1 MAIIKVSTSI
11 FSPVKT
17 IEKAIQKA
25 DSGDEIQVAP
35 GHYKESIQFYEDVLV
50 VGKEQEKVII
60 EGIIII
66 PNSVKVT
73 FENVYFCPTAQIYI
87 EGHSIFKNCT
97 FKGDNTSAILSV
109 NQGQLELEECLVTKA
124 KDIGIAL
131 FNRSEASISNC
142 TFGHNGKAHILLEA
156 STIVVENSE
165 FSNADHGF
173 WMKENATVKS
183 NNNRLHHQLGTQV
196 IVQTRSTFHDIG
208 STIEHGQGNG
218 LYVTNSSQITL
229 RGTFLQHHPLPQIWL
244 QDSECIASNCTIHY
258 GKESG
263 IMLQEHATADLQHCI
278 IAYHQL
284 ANIQLTTA
292 SRINTVDTQIHS
304 CEGIGVQLR
313 EKSIAT
319 FTETVFAANIL
330 SQLLVTENS
339 IASLKDCE
347 IKEGKQV
354 GILIKSLG
362 SCTAVQTKILNHVN
376 SAITVMDGELT
387 LLESEISQNQGNG
400 ILATSNAEIL
410 VEYCTLWANDMPHI
424 AGKAGAIITINHCDL
439 HTGKSFYIIDHSKLY
454 INHST
459 IHDSSGIQIEITNGT
474 EAHLKNCKIYNGT
487 SNGIKASRNS
497 SLHVYNSQISHHK
510 MPQIAINDSSLI
522 FKGSELLD
530 GARNGFIIENN
541 SEAYIKESFISNH
554 LYPQIW
560 IDLKS
565 NVELFS
571 TQLTKGSESDIYVQ
585 NNSTTIA
592 NNCIIRNDK
601 FALNIQAVNYSKILL
616 QETIIENPIGDKFY
630 SENNSTITNSLDE
643 VNGE

>member
-17 IEKAIQKA
+17 IERAILKANP
-25 DSGDEIQVAP
+25 GDEIHIAP
-35 GHYKESIQFYEDVLV
+35 GHYKESIQFKEDVSV
-50 VGKEQEKVII
+50 VAKINERIILEGLVII
-60 EGIIII
+60 
-66 PNSVKVT
+66 PSSVTVT
-73 FENVYFCPTAQIYI
+73 FENINFYPTAQIYI
-87 EGHSIFKNCT
+87 EGTSIFKNCT
-97 FKGDNTSAILSV
+97 FNGDNTSAILSV
-109 NQGQLELEECLVTKA
+109 NQGQLELQDCFISKA

-131 FNRSEASISNC
+131 FNQSRASICNC
-142 TFGHNGKAHILLEA
+142 TFEQNGKAHILLEA
-156 STIVVENSE
+156 STIVVENSD

-173 WMKENATVKS
+173 WIKEGATVKS

-196 IVQTRSTFHDIG
+196 IVQKGSIFHDIG

-218 LYVTNSSQITL
+218 IYVTNSSQITL
-229 RGTFLQHHPLPQIWL
+229 RGSFLQHHPLPQIWI
-244 QDSECIASNCTIHY
+244 QDSECISSNCTIQY
-258 GKESG
+258 GQESG

-278 IAYHQL
+278 IGYHQL

-292 SRINTVDTQIHS
+292 SRLNTVDTQIHS
-304 CEGIGVQLR
+304 CEGVGVQLR

-339 IASLKDCE
+339 IASIKDCV

-354 GILIKSLG
+354 GILIKSFG
-362 SCTAVQTKILNHVN
+362 SCTVVHSTIMNHYN
-376 SAITVMDGELT
+376 SAITVMDGEL
-387 LLESEISQNQGNG
+387 LLFESTISHNKGNG
-400 ILATSNAEIL
+400 ILAIENADIL
-410 VEYCTLWANDMPHI
+410 VEYCTLLANDMPHI
-424 AGKAGAIITINHCDL
+424 AGKAGAIITVNHCDL
-439 HTGKSFYIIDHSKLY
+439 HTGKSFYVIDDSKLF
-454 INHST
+454 INQSK
-459 IHDSSGIQIEITNGT
+459 IHDSAGIQIEIANQT
-474 EAHLKNCKIYNGT
+474 EAQLNNCQIYNGT

-497 SLHVYNSQISHHK
+497 SLIIDNCQISRHT

-541 SEAYIKESFISNH
+541 SEAYIKDSFISNH

-565 NVELFS
+565 NVELLS

-585 NNSTTIA
+585 NNSTILA

-601 FALNIQAVNYSKILL
+601 FALNIQAVNFSKILL